1 RTALEAARTRMQSI
15 VEHSGAS
22 TRDEMGA
29 RLAAATAD
37 YVVRRDD
44 GSTIIAGYPW
54 FLDWGRDTLIV
65 LRGLIAASELQ
76 TSRDILKTFAVFED
90 RGTLPNMIRGSDCS
104 NRD

>member
-37 YVVRRDD
+37 YVVRRDA
-44 GSTIIAGYPW
+44 GSTVIAGYPW
-54 FLDWGRDTLIV
+54 FLDWGRDTLIAA
-65 LRGLIAASELQ
+65 RGLLSAGWTEEVLG
-76 TSRDILKTFAVFED
+76 ILSVFGRFAD
-90 RGTLPNMIRGSDCS
+90 RGTLPNSIF
-104 NRD
+104 